1 MNIESDNQQDTD
13 LEQTELAENIEV
25 VSPGQMLRD
34 ARISKGISQKE
45 VSNRIHL
52 KVSVINDIEN
62 DIFDQ
67 EIAQTFVRG
76 YIRCYARFLG
86 IDETDVLSAYDCQNA
101 ACEQQAELQSFSR
114 RTKKEAN
121 DNRLMIVSYG
131 IIGFMLLIFLI
142 WGFQRSDVTVV
153 VPENQPAEISATTPD
168 STPDS
173 VPDSVPES
181 TPAVS
186 AVESNVEQASVPAVT
201 KTDSPAEV
209 KPSVAAPEVLP
220 QAKPAAPVERDII
233 VTDTVFTMN
242 FSGDCWVRISDATDK
257 TIAIGVKKAGRKLAL
272 RGEPPFRVKLGA
284 PEQVKITYEGKE
296 IDLSSFKEGRV
307 AKFELPFNASL

>member
-1 MNIESDNQQDTD
+1 MNIESDNQQDTE

-34 ARISKGISQKE
+34 ARINKGISQKE

-52 KVSVINDIEN
+52 KVSVINDIEH

-76 YIRCYARFLG
+76 YIRCYARYLG
-86 IDETDVLSAYDCQNA
+86 IDEADVLSAYDCQNS

-153 VPENQPAEISATTPD
+153 VPENQPAVSTIESAIDDP
-168 STPDS
+168 
-173 VPDSVPES
+173 
-181 TPAVS
+181 
-186 AVESNVEQASVPAVT
+186 NVPAVT
-201 KTDSPAEV
+201 KTDSSAEI
-209 KPSVAAPEVLP
+209 KPTVAAPEVLP
-220 QAKPAAPVERDII
+220 QAKPAAPVERDNLE
-233 VTDTVFTMN
+233 VDTVFTMN

-272 RGEPPFRVKLGA
+272 RGQPPFRVKLGA
-284 PEQVKITYEGKE
+284 PEQVKITYEGKA
-296 IDLSSFKEGRV
+296 IDLSSFREGHV

>member
-1 MNIESDNQQDTD
+1 MNIESDNQQDSD

-34 ARISKGISQKE
+34 ARINKGISQKE

-142 WGFQRSDVTVV
+142 WGFQRSDVAVV
-153 VPENQPAEISATTPD
+153 VPENQPAEISATTLVNMPE
-168 STPDS
+168 TKPA
-173 VPDSVPES
+173 ES
-181 TPAVS
+181 TVDDLI
-186 AVESNVEQASVPAVT
+186 VPSVT
-201 KTDSPAEV
+201 KAEALAVV
-209 KPSVAAPEVLP
+209 KPTVAAPEVQP
-220 QAKPAAPVERDII
+220 QAKPAIPVERDNV
-233 VTDTVFTMN
+233 VTNTVFTMN

-257 TIAIGVKKAGRKLAL
+257 TIAIGVKKSGRKLAL
-272 RGEPPFRVKLGA
+272 RGQPPFRVKLGA
-284 PEQVKITYEGKE
+284 PEQVKITYEGKA
-296 IDLSSFKEGRV
+296 IDLSSFRDGRV

>member
-1 MNIESDNQQDTD
+1 MNIESNNQQDTE

-34 ARISKGISQKE
+34 ARITKGISQKE

-52 KVSVINDIEN
+52 KVSVINDIEH
-62 DIFDQ
+62 DIFDP

-86 IDETDVLSAYDCQNA
+86 IDVADVLSAYDCQNA

-114 RTKKEAN
+114 RTKKEAS

-153 VPENQPAEISATTPD
+153 VPENQPAEISTTTPAQA
-168 STPDS
+168 
-173 VPDSVPES
+173 PES
-181 TPAVS
+181 TPVVPT
-186 AVESNVEQASVPAVT
+186 VEPGVDEPSVPVVT
-201 KTDSPAEV
+201 ETDSPAVV
-209 KPSVAAPEVLP
+209 KHAAAPSEVQP
-220 QAKPAAPVERDII
+220 QAKPAAPVERDNI
-233 VTDTVFTMN
+233 VADTVFTMN

-257 TIAIGVKKAGRKLAL
+257 TIAIGVKKAGRNLAL
-272 RGEPPFRVKLGA
+272 RGQPPFRVKLGA

-296 IDLSSFKEGRV
+296 IDLSSFREGRV